1 MALGKNVERLRK
13 AKNMTLR
20 AVAIAACTD
29 PQAIK
34 ALEIRDSSSSK
45 YAPALAKLFGVSI
58 EDLMKEDFD
67 PDVEPN
73 HYPAADLPLIPVD
86 PIETPPPH
94 EIAVWEVARNMGYT
108 LRSPV
113 DSHVVNHINVP
124 AERIFSHSFSSLDN
138 LRFMAAFGDSM
149 EPTFRDGDA
158 LVVDTGETEVKTDA
172 IYVILIAGILF
183 VKRFQRRPDGDIL
196 MISDNKKYEPHVLK
210 NDAPQPFK
218 VMGRIVLAFDWQS
231 WAAL

>member
-20 AVAIAACTD
+20 AVAIAAGTD

-45 YAPALAKLFGVSI
+45 YAPALAKLFGISI
-58 EDLMKEDFD
+58 EDLMQEGLD
-67 PDVEPN
+67 PAVLEAGASQL
-73 HYPAADLPLIPVD
+73 PAVPLIPVD
-86 PIETPPPH
+86 QLEPLPTQ
-94 EIAVWEVARNMGYT
+94 EISVWQVAKDMGYT
-108 LRSPV
+108 LRSAA
-113 DSHVVNHINVP
+113 DSKLITHINVP
-124 AERIFSHSFSSLDN
+124 AERLHSHSFSSLEN

-210 NDAPQPFK
+210 GDAPQPFK
-218 VMGRIVLAFDWQS
+218 VMGRVALALDWQNR
-231 WAAL
+231 